1 MSTDLLRDALHAVV
15 AGDDLDTDTS
25 RRVMDVMMDG
35 GAPPAQVG
43 ALLTALRMK
52 GESVDELT
60 GMVES
65 MRNHATRVTL
75 DVDAVDTAGTG
86 GDSAGTFNVSTTAA
100 LIAAGAGCAVAKH
113 GNRAASSRC
122 GSADVLEALG
132 VAIELSP
139 QGVARCV
146 AEAGIGF
153 MFAPAFHPA
162 MRHVAPIRRE
172 LGVRTVFNVLGPLA
186 NPAFVR
192 RQALGV
198 ADASL
203 VPLVAGVL
211 QRIGHQHA
219 IVFSGPHGVDELGV
233 GGVAHGL
240 EVTPTA
246 IRALEFD
253 PEQWGMSAAPLAAV
267 RGGDAT
273 HNAALTRAVLD
284 GEPGP
289 PRDVSLLNAAVV
301 LVAAGRAADMGEGL
315 ERARESVDS
324 GEARQRLSSLIAVS
338 NGAAL

>member
-122 GSADVLEALG
+122 GSADLLEALG
-132 VAIELSP
+132 ARIDMGPE
-139 QGVARCV
+139 GVARCI
-146 AEAGIGF
+146 EQAGFGF
-153 MFAPAFHPA
+153 MFAPAHHQATRFVIPA
-162 MRHVAPIRRE
+162 RRE
-172 LGVRTVFNVLGPLA
+172 LAVRTIFNLLGPLT
-186 NPAFVR
+186 NPAGAR
-192 RQALGV
+192 RQLIGVSDAGFLDTIAGALASLGVDRALGV
-198 ADASL
+198 AS
-203 VPLVAGVL
+203 
-211 QRIGHQHA
+211 
-219 IVFSGPHGVDELGV
+219 E
-233 GGVAHGL
+233 GG
-240 EVTPTA
+240 
-246 IRALEFD
+246 
-253 PEQWGMSAAPLAAV
+253 
-267 RGGDAT
+267 
-273 HNAALTRAVLD
+273 
-284 GEPGP
+284 
-289 PRDVSLLNAAVV
+289 
-301 LVAAGRAADMGEGL
+301 
-315 ERARESVDS
+315 
-324 GEARQRLSSLIAVS
+324 
-338 NGAAL
+338 

>member
-15 AGDDLDTDTS
+15 AGDDLDTDTA

-52 GESVDELT
+52 GESVNELT

-65 MRNHATRVTL
+65 MRDHATRVTL
-75 DVDAVDTAGTG
+75 DVDAVDNSGTG
-86 GDSAGTFNVSTTAA
+86 GDGAGTFNISTTAA

-113 GNRAASSRC
+113 GNRGASSRC

-172 LGVRTVFNVLGPLA
+172 LGMRTVFNVLGPLA

-192 RQALGV
+192 RQAVGV

-240 EVTPTA
+240 EATPTA
-246 IRALEFD
+246 LRALEFD
-253 PEQWGMSAAPLAAV
+253 PEQWGMSAAHLAAV

-273 HNAALTRAVLD
+273 QNAALTRAVLE
-284 GEPGP
+284 GERGP
-289 PRDVSLLNAAVV
+289 LRDVSLFNAAVV

-338 NGAAL
+338 NRAAL